1 MGRLIILTLITL
13 LAAFGVQAQ
22 TPPETPP
29 GNTAPD
35 VNQLAVDWVDR
46 LNGLDEWTI
55 SLDGR
60 ETGID
65 QVVDSMMELF
75 APDVL
80 AQVPPHDEKQIGQVV
95 LVGSGQVRQWVD
107 KIARSQVHID
117 YKIQLQ
123 TQKEFEGEPMVHSKL
138 LPWGGLSISF
148 RVHAYYALREDR
160 RSFLELGAVFLQYNE
175 DGKIQRFR
183 LLLSEKD
190 EVVSSPDNQ
199 I

>member
-1 MGRLIILTLITL
+1 MGRLIILNLITL
-13 LAAFGVQAQ
+13 LAASGVQAQ
-22 TPPETPP
+22 TPPQTPP
-29 GNTAPD
+29 GDPAPD

-46 LNGLDEWTI
+46 LNSLDEWTI

-60 ETGID
+60 ETGVD

-117 YKIQLQ
+117 YKLQLQ

-148 RVHAYYALREDR
+148 RVHAYYALRQDR

-190 EVVSSPDNQ
+190 EVVDSPDNQ